1 MKTNRTLTGAGGVAA
16 VTLAA
21 TLLAGNAQAETFA
34 YVGNAASNDISVFRL
49 TDAGLVPVETEA
61 LVDVEKAGPSTPL
74 VVSPDRKVLF
84 AGVRSQPFKVE
95 SFAIDPKT
103 GALSHIAN
111 APLADSMANIATD
124 RSGKVL
130 FSASYGGAKVA
141 VNPISGDGKVGAPAQ
156 VVPTGPNAHSI
167 QPTPDNRFALAT
179 NLGSDDLLTFRIDPK
194 TGELSPGDPAATKMA
209 EKSGP
214 RHFVFHPN
222 GKLVYVLG
230 ELDASVTVLSFDP
243 ATGAVKAIERV
254 SALPADFTGKP
265 WAADIHLTPDGR
277 FLYAS
282 ERTSSTLAGFRVDPE
297 TGRLTRFATVPTE
310 KQPRGFAIDPTG
322 RFLAAAGE
330 LSNGV
335 QLYRIDATN
344 GALAPVARYDAGKQP
359 NWIEFVKL
367 D

>member
-1 MKTNRTLTGAGGVAA
+1 METTRTLTGAGSIAAFAFVAA
-16 VTLAA
+16 M
-21 TLLAGNAQAETFA
+21 LAGGAQAETFA
-34 YVGNAASNDISVFRL
+34 YVGNAGSNDISVFRL
-49 TDAGLVPVETEA
+49 TDTGLVPVETEA
-61 LVDVEKAGPSTPL
+61 FVDVEKAGSSTPL
-74 VVSPDRKVLF
+74 AVSPDKKVLF

-124 RSGKVL
+124 RTGKVL

-141 VNPISGDGKVGAPAQ
+141 VNPIASDGKVGAPAQ

-179 NLGSDDLLTFRIDPK
+179 NLGSDDLLLFRIDPK
-194 TGELSPGDPAATKMA
+194 TGELSPGDPAVTKMA

-222 GKLVYVLG
+222 GKIVYLLG
-230 ELDASVTVLSFDP
+230 ELDASVTVLAFDP
-243 ATGAVKAIERV
+243 ATGAVKVIERV

-265 WAADIHLTPDGR
+265 WAADLHLTPDGR

-297 TGRLTRFATVPTE
+297 TGRLTRISTVPTE

-335 QLYRIDATN
+335 QLYLVDQAT
-344 GALAPVARYDAGKQP
+344 GRLDPIARQEAGRQP

>member
-1 MKTNRTLTGAGGVAA
+1 MKTNGPMINTGGLAAFALVTALLTGGS
-16 VTLAA
+16 
-21 TLLAGNAQAETFA
+21 QAETFA

-49 TDAGLVPVETEA
+49 TDSGLVPVETEA
-61 LVDVEKAGPSTPL
+61 FVDVEKAGSSTPL
-74 VVSPDRKVLF
+74 AVSPDKKVLF

-124 RSGKVL
+124 RSGKAL

-141 VNPISGDGKVGAPAQ
+141 VNPIGSDGRVGAPTQ
-156 VVPTGPNAHSI
+156 IVPTGPNAHSI

-179 NLGSDDLLTFRIDPK
+179 NLGSDDLLLFRIDPK
-194 TGELSPGDPAATKMA
+194 TGELSPGDPAVTKMA

-222 GKLVYVLG
+222 GKIVYLLG
-230 ELDASVTVLSFDP
+230 ELDASVTVLAFDP
-243 ATGAVKAIERV
+243 ATGAVQVIERV

-265 WAADIHLTPDGR
+265 WAADLHLTPDGR

-297 TGRLTRFATVPTE
+297 TGRLTRFTTVPTE

-335 QLYRIDATN
+335 QLYRIDGAT
-344 GALAPVARYDAGKQP
+344 GALNSVAHYDTGKQP
-359 NWIEFVKL
+359 NWVELVEI